1 MSLVKWGFI
10 GLLVLPA
17 AELATFVLVASLIG
31 WFRAAVLFVVT
42 SVLGFLMLR
51 HSGRRDFERLRSAVA
66 QEGLRGLHL
75 ETPGAG
81 TMLGGILLVL
91 PGFITDILGGIL
103 LLGPTRRWFAGML
116 TRRAEAVQR
125 RRRDEQ
131 HIIDLDPG
139 EWRQLPD
146 QRRSRSRRSES
157 GASDAG
163 SSNAR
168 SRRRST

>member
-1 MSLVKWGFI
+1 MSLVKWSFI

-31 WFRAAVLFVVT
+31 WFRAAVLFIVT
-42 SVLGFLMLR
+42 SVLGVLLLR

-66 QEGLRGLHL
+66 QEGIRGLHL

-91 PGFITDILGGIL
+91 PGFITDLLGGIL
-103 LLGPTRRWFAGML
+103 LLGPTRRWLAGTL
-116 TRRAEAVQR
+116 TRRAEAIQR

-146 QRRSRSRRSES
+146 QRRSRRGKSQA
-157 GASDAG
+157 GASNG
-163 SSNAR
+163 SSPR
-168 SRRRST
+168 SRA

>member
-1 MSLVKWGFI
+1 MSLVKWSFI

-31 WFRAAVLFVVT
+31 WFRAAVLFIVT
-42 SVLGFLMLR
+42 SVLGVLLLR

-66 QEGLRGLHL
+66 QEGIRGLHL

-91 PGFITDILGGIL
+91 PGFITDLLGGIL
-103 LLGPTRRWFAGML
+103 LLGPTRRWLAGTL
-116 TRRAEAVQR
+116 TRRAEAIQR

-146 QRRSRSRRSES
+146 QRRSRRGKSQA
-157 GASDAG
+157 GASNG
-163 SSNAR
+163 PSPR
-168 SRRRST
+168 SRA

>member
-1 MSLVKWGFI
+1 MSLVKWSFI

-31 WFRAAVLFVVT
+31 WFRAAVLFIVT
-42 SVLGFLMLR
+42 SVLGVLLLR

-91 PGFITDILGGIL
+91 PGFITDLLGGIL
-103 LLGPTRRWFAGML
+103 LLGPTRRWLAGTL
-116 TRRAEAVQR
+116 TRRAEAIQR

-131 HIIDLDPG
+131 QIIDLDPG

-146 QRRSRSRRSES
+146 QRRSRRGKSQA
-157 GASDAG
+157 GASNG
-163 SSNAR
+163 PSPR
-168 SRRRST
+168 SRT

>member
-1 MSLVKWGFI
+1 MSLVKWSFI

-31 WFRAAVLFVVT
+31 WFRAAVLFIVT
-42 SVLGFLMLR
+42 SVLGVLLLR

-91 PGFITDILGGIL
+91 PGFITDLLGGIL
-103 LLGPTRRWFAGML
+103 LLGPTRRWLAGTL
-116 TRRAEAVQR
+116 TRRAEAIQR

-146 QRRSRSRRSES
+146 QRRSRRGKSQA
-157 GASDAG
+157 GASNG
-163 SSNAR
+163 PSPR
-168 SRRRST
+168 SRT

>member
-17 AELATFVLVASLIG
+17 AELATFVLVASLVG
-31 WFRAAVLFVVT
+31 WFRAAVLFIVT
-42 SVLGFLMLR
+42 SVLGVLLLR
-51 HSGRRDFERLRSAVA
+51 HSGRRDFRRLRSAVA
-66 QEGLRGLHL
+66 QEGIRGLHL

-91 PGFITDILGGIL
+91 PGFITDLLGGIL
-103 LLGPTRRWFAGML
+103 LLGPTRRWLAGTL
-116 TRRAEAVQR
+116 TRRAEAIQR

-146 QRRSRSRRSES
+146 QRRSRRGKSQA
-157 GASDAG
+157 GASNG
-163 SSNAR
+163 PSPR
-168 SRRRST
+168 SRA